1 MTDCDIPAVGS
12 TEVQRGERARK
23 DYMETG
29 LEEGAMKRR
38 GEDFVRK
45 RSLLSQERAG
55 TWRPL
60 FFRALDWEQRKPPR
74 QSARVS

>member
-1 MTDCDIPAVGS
+1 MTDCDIPTVDS

-23 DYMETG
+23 DYMETEP
-29 LEEGAMKRR
+29 EEGAIKRR
-38 GEDFVRK
+38 GEDFVRE

-55 TWRPL
+55 TWQPL

-74 QSARVS
+74 RSARVR